1 MQQVVRFGLA
11 GAGEIGRLRA
21 AALRR
26 VPGCRLEAVADPAG
40 SRAQSVAQVSGAR
53 AFEDWKRMLG
63 EASLEAVIVSTPPHL
78 HEQIAVA
85 ALEAGK
91 HVLCEKPLAPTVE
104 SCGRI
109 LDCARRHGLS
119 LATGFNQRYFPAV
132 QFVKQ
137 VLDRGE
143 LGRLRHVKAYA
154 GHGGLPEFRQAWE
167 HDSAVVGGG
176 TLMDNGI
183 HLIDHVRFLLGE
195 VEEVY
200 GFSSSEI
207 WKLNGSED
215 NGFALLRGP
224 NDAVAS
230 LHSSWSEWRGYR
242 FSIEVFGDRGMARA
256 SYGPMMATA
265 VRLEGPGGP
274 ARRERRFFPWVA
286 VREKLQGWQST
297 VRLTFEQELRDFLGL
312 IEGRPGSIADGVAGM
327 RAVEIAHAV
336 YASSRSRAP
345 VVLRRE
351 RVG

>member
-1 MQQVVRFGLA
+1 MQVVRFGLV

-21 AALRR
+21 AALGL
-26 VPGCRLEAVADPAG
+26 VQGCVLAAVADADA
-40 SRAQSVAQVSGAR
+40 SRAQAAAQASGAQVFPDLG
-53 AFEDWKRMLG
+53 RMLG
-63 EASLEAVIVSTPPHL
+63 ETELDAVIVSTPPHL
-78 HEQIAVA
+78 HEQIVVA

-104 SCGRI
+104 SCRRM
-109 LDCARRHGLS
+109 LDCAARHGLS
-119 LATGFNQRYFPAV
+119 IATGFNQRYFPAI

-154 GHGGLPEFRQAWE
+154 GHSGLPEFRQPWE
-167 HDSAVVGGG
+167 YDSQVVGGG

-183 HLIDHVRFLLGE
+183 HLIDHVRFLLGD

-200 GFSSSEI
+200 GFASSEI

-215 NGFALLRGP
+215 NGFALLRGA
-224 NDAVAS
+224 NDAVAT

-242 FSIEVFGDRGMARA
+242 FWIEAHGDLGMARA
-256 SYGPMMATA
+256 SYGPMMASA
-265 VRLEGPGGP
+265 VRLERAGGP
-274 ARRERRFFPWVA
+274 ARRERKFYPWIA

-312 IEGRPGSIADGVAGM
+312 LDGKPGSIADGVAGM

-336 YASSRSRAP
+336 YASSRSRSP
-345 VVLRRE
+345 VKLARE
-351 RVG
+351 TV

>member
-1 MQQVVRFGLA
+1 MRQVVRFGLV

-26 VPGCRLEAVADPAG
+26 VPGCRLEAVADADA
-40 SRAQSVAQVSGAR
+40 SRAEAAANPGGAR
-53 AFEDWKRMLG
+53 VFDDYRRMLG
-63 EASLEAVIVSTPPHL
+63 ETAADAVIVSTPPHL
-78 HEQIAVA
+78 HEQIVVA

-104 SCGRI
+104 SCRRI
-109 LDCARRHGLS
+109 LECASRKGLS
-119 LATGFNQRYFPAV
+119 VATGFNQRYFPAI

-154 GHGGLPEFRQAWE
+154 GHGGLPEFRQPWE
-167 HDSAVVGGG
+167 YDSQIVGGG

-183 HLIDHVRFLLGE
+183 HLIDHVRFLLGD

-200 GFSSSEI
+200 GFASSQI
-207 WKLNGSED
+207 WNLNGSED
-215 NGFALLRGP
+215 NGFALLRGAH
-224 NDAVAS
+224 DTIAT

-242 FSIEVFGDRGMARA
+242 FAIEAYGDRGMARA

-265 VRLEGPGGP
+265 IRLERPGGP
-274 ARRERRFFPWVA
+274 ARRERKFYPWVA

-297 VRLTFEQELRDFLGL
+297 VRLTFEQEFRDFLGML
-312 IEGRPGSIADGVAGM
+312 EGKPGSIADGVAGM

-336 YASSRSRAP
+336 YASSRSRSP
-345 VVLRRE
+345 VKLTVE
-351 RVG
+351 TV